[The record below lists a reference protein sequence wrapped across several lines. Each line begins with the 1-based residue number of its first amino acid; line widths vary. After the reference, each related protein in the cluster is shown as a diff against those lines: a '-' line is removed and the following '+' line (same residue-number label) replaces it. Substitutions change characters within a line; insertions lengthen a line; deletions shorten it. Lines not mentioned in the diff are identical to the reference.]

1 MSTRKYKIT
10 KRGYSTTQY
19 TVNIHCSE
27 LLQFILLKYNSTNN
41 AEYILLRNEF
51 VEYMTSLP
59 NFMEYNKFL
68 EKYYNV
74 TPRQKN
80 LRETNA
86 NYPNA
91 ISTTKLGTDVCPSNY
106 QGFLYHFS
114 RPIVSILEPI
124 FYNGDRTYI
133 YIKNIDLF
141 EEITMLS
148 RERFY
153 YTCFNDG
160 EYSMFIKNDNDLD
173 YIEKLLTT
181 HNTPY
186 TVKKTYN
193 DSFAEITNKLQNY
206 LPAKVMLDKSIS
218 AAKNDN
224 NDLTFNFTFDADSLE
239 SRTQTIE
246 VLKDILKH
254 NGNTGIMSKVTK
266 YTYRI
271 HIRSQLCETLD
282 ILTLSGVTIKGA
294 KLVYNPQFDSPII
307 QEILNL

>member
-1 MSTRKYKIT
+1 MKYKIT

-19 TVNIHCSE
+19 TVDIHCSE
-27 LLQFILLKYNSTNN
+27 LLQFVLLRHISQTDV
-41 AEYILLRNEF
+41 ESIQLRNEF
-51 VEYMTSLP
+51 VEYMESSR
-59 NFMEYNKFL
+59 NFMGYNKFL
-68 EKYYNV
+68 EKYYNI
-74 TPRQKN
+74 THSQKN
-80 LRETNA
+80 LRAVNA

-91 ISTTKLGTDVCPSNY
+91 VSTTKLGTDVCPSNY
-106 QGFLYHFS
+106 QKSLYYFA
-114 RPIVSILEPI
+114 RPMVSLIEPI
-124 FYNGDRTYI
+124 YYNSDRTYI
-133 YIKNIDLF
+133 YIKNIELF
-141 EEITMLS
+141 EEITRLD
-148 RERFY
+148 RGRFF
-153 YTCFNDG
+153 YTSFNNE
-160 EYSMFIKNDNDLD
+160 EYSMFIENENDLE
-173 YIEKLLTT
+173 YIENLLTKYDT
-181 HNTPY
+181 VY

-218 AAKNDN
+218 ASKNDN

-266 YTYRI
+266 NIYRI

-282 ILTLSGVTIKGA
+282 ILTLSGVTIEGA

>member
-80 LRETNA
+80 LRQTNA
-86 NYPNA
+86 NYSNI
-91 ISTTKLGTDVCPSNY
+91 ISTSSLSSDVYPSEY
-106 QGFLYHFS
+106 KKVLYTFS
-114 RPIVSILEPI
+114 RKTIFLMEPLQ
-124 FYNGDRTYI
+124 YSGERAYI
-133 YIKNIDLF
+133 YIKNIELF

>member
-1 MSTRKYKIT
+1 MKYKIT
-10 KRGYSTTQY
+10 KRGHTTTQY
-19 TVNIHCSE
+19 TVDIHCSE
-27 LLQFILLKYNSTNN
+27 LLQFVLLRHFSQTDV
-41 AEYILLRNEF
+41 ESIQLRNEF
-51 VEYMTSLP
+51 VEYMESSR
-59 NFMEYNKFL
+59 NFMGYNKFL
-68 EKYYNV
+68 EKYYNI
-74 TPRQKN
+74 THSQKN
-80 LRETNA
+80 LRATNA

-91 ISTTKLGTDVCPSNY
+91 VSTTKLGTDVCPSNY
-106 QGFLYHFS
+106 QKSLYNFA
-114 RPIVSILEPI
+114 RPMVSLIEPI
-124 FYNGDRTYI
+124 YYNSDRTYI
-133 YIKNIDLF
+133 YIKNIELF
-141 EEITMLS
+141 EEITRLD
-148 RERFY
+148 RERFF
-153 YTCFNDG
+153 YTCFNNE
-160 EYSMFIKNDNDLD
+160 EYSIFIGNENDLK
-173 YIEKLLTT
+173 YIENLLTKYDT
-181 HNTPY
+181 VY